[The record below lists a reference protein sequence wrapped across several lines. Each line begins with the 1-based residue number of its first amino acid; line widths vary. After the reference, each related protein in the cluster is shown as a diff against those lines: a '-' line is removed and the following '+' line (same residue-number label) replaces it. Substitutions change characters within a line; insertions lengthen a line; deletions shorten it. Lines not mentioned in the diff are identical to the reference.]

1 MNTGGVIGDKLSN
14 QIFEL
19 SQLEPWKIK
28 IPQFLSKKC
37 SQNFFSFN
45 IYDIPLHVHMAYK
58 PSTHPSKIL
67 FMD

>member
-1 MNTGGVIGDKLSN
+1 MNTGGVIGNKLSD

-28 IPQFLSKKC
+28 IHHFLSKKC
-37 SQNFFSFN
+37 AQNFFSFN
-45 IYDIPLHVHMAYK
+45 IYDIPLHVRMACE
-58 PSTHPSKIL
+58 PSTHPSKVL